1 MRLRPTLRRRAA
13 FILFASLFAASVLA
27 AEKSVQRSVDD
38 ALDAINRLPAA
49 ERAAALAEGAKKER
63 ELIWYSTMNRENS
76 LELAQAFEKDHPYL
90 AVKILS
96 GSAVNTMTRITSE
109 FHARSN
115 LFDVT
120 HIRGLF
126 LSALRKGGMIA
137 RYRTPLRE
145 ALRKDFVDAEGY
157 FNGIFTQAH
166 LFIVNKN
173 LVKPEDYPRKLEDL
187 LLPRWK
193 GELAMELESYDWLA
207 ALLDYYGED
216 KGKAIADKLGRQKLN
231 FRRGSTLLSQLVA
244 AGELAV
250 HLDGYNHTAYQL
262 KQKRAPIEYVFP
274 EPYVPAKTPTA
285 VWIGARAPHP
295 HAAALFADFLL
306 SRKGQEIMA
315 AQGRWVSRK
324 DVGYLLDPGARRV
337 QMVALKWGGRDVELI
352 QLFNKLLRREGE

>member
-1 MRLRPTLRRRAA
+1 MTAKGRIVGAA
-13 FILFASLFAASVLA
+13 VFFLFGLPFITPALA
-27 AEKSVQRSVDD
+27 AERTVEES
-38 ALDAINRLPAA
+38 LDAINRLPAA
-49 ERAAALAEGAKKER
+49 ERAAALVEGAKRER
-63 ELIWYSTMNRENS
+63 ELVWYSTMNRENS
-76 LELAQAFEKDHPYL
+76 LELVQTFEKDHPYIS
-90 AVKILS
+90 VKLLN

-109 FHARSN
+109 FRARTY

-126 LSALRKGGMIA
+126 LSALKKSAIIA
-137 RYRTPLRE
+137 RYQTPLRE
-145 ALRKDFVDAEGY
+145 TLRRDFVDAEGY

-173 LVKPEDYPRKLEDL
+173 LVRPEQYPRKLEDL
-187 LLPRWK
+187 LLPAWK
-193 GELAMELESYDWLA
+193 GRMAMEFESYDWLA
-207 ALLDYYGED
+207 ALLDYYGEE
-216 KGKAIADKLGRQKLN
+216 KGKAFADRLGRQKPD

-244 AGELAV
+244 AGEFAI

-262 KQKRAPIEYVFP
+262 KQKKAPIEYIFP

-285 VWIGARAPHP
+285 VWIAAHAPHR

-306 SRKGQEIMA
+306 SRKGQELMA

-324 DVGYLLDPGARRV
+324 DVPYLLDPGARKV
-337 QMVALKWGGRDVELI
+337 QMVSLKWGERDVELI